1 MSDKCSSCKAEIK
14 WLRTERGHMM
24 PVNAETVAAD
34 DKVFKPGVHISHF
47 ATCEFA
53 DQHRKPKAEIKESK

>member
-24 PVNAETVAAD
+24 PVNAETVGAD
-34 DKVFKPGVHISHF
+34 DKIFKPGVHISHF
-47 ATCEFA
+47 ATCPDAER
-53 DQHRKPKAEIKESK
+53 HRKPKESK